1 MGSRQAIPEDALRRG
16 LLALLRGEVP
26 VVDADPAA
34 LQPILDRHECGGY
47 LHAEWTGRGAA
58 ARLPP
63 GWGEALRRAHRKT
76 AVDTLAALA
85 EFRRAGE
92 HLAAESIPFILL
104 KGGAYLI
111 DLYPDAGAR
120 RLTDVDLLVRRADTG
135 RLARRL
141 ARAGYRGEVGP
152 QYPENRR
159 FEMWFPLDV
168 PCHMEIHWSL
178 GVPGRSR
185 VGQEG
190 VWKTAAPALLEGVFC
205 RRLSREDAIVY
216 HVLHAADHYFGPS
229 LKWTIDLREMLR
241 QWRPEPGPILEKA
254 AAWRGRTAL
263 HLALLALDK
272 LFPGEAPAALLEGT
286 RPGAV
291 RGRLLA
297 RYADTDPLLL
307 LRADSGASSRYPL
320 RCLMLD
326 RPADAARVAALFL
339 ARPVVRLVRRA
350 VLPPPWEWR
359 D

>member
-1 MGSRQAIPEDALRRG
+1 MDAEPG
-16 LLALLRGEVP
+16 
-26 VVDADPAA
+26 A

-47 LHAEWTGRGAA
+47 LHADWTGRGAA
-58 ARLPP
+58 SRLPP
-63 GWGEALRRAHRKT
+63 GWAEALRRAHRKT

-92 HLAAESIPFILL
+92 HIATESIPFILL

-120 RLTDVDLLVRRADTG
+120 RLTDVDLLVRRADAG

-141 ARAGYRGEVGP
+141 ARGGYRGEVSP
-152 QYPENRR
+152 EYPEDRR
-159 FEMWFPLDV
+159 FEMWFPV
-168 PCHMEIHWSL
+168 EAPCHIEIHWAL
-178 GVPGRSR
+178 ERAARSH
-185 VGQEG
+185 VDIAAIWEG
-190 VWKTAAPALLEGVFC
+190 SSPALLEGVFC
-205 RRLSREDAIVY
+205 RRLSREDAVVY

-241 QWRPEPGPILEKA
+241 QWRPQPGPILERA

-272 LFPGEAPAALLEGT
+272 LFPGEAPATLLERT
-286 RPGAV
+286 RPGVV

-307 LRADSGASSRYPL
+307 LRADSGSSSRYPL

-339 ARPVVRLVRRA
+339 ARPAVRLLRRA
-350 VLPPPWEWR
+350 ALPPPWEWR

>member
-1 MGSRQAIPEDALRRG
+1 MRRG
-16 LLALLRGEVP
+16 LLALLRGEIP
-26 VVDADPAA
+26 ETDAEPGA

-47 LHAEWTGRGAA
+47 LHAEWIRRGAA
-58 ARLPP
+58 TRLPP
-63 GWGEALRRAHRKT
+63 GWGEGLRRAHRKT
-76 AVDTLAALA
+76 TVDTLAALA
-85 EFRRAGE
+85 EFRRAGG
-92 HLAAESIPFILL
+92 HLTAEKIPFIVL

-111 DLYPDAGAR
+111 ELYPDAGAR
-120 RLTDVDLLVRRADTG
+120 RLTDVDLLVRRADAG

-141 ARAGYRGEVGP
+141 AREGYLGEVSP
-152 QYPENRR
+152 EYPEDRR
-159 FEMWFPLDV
+159 FEMWFPV
-168 PCHMEIHWSL
+168 EAPCHIEFHWAL
-178 GVPGRSR
+178 ERAARAR
-185 VGQEG
+185 VDVAALWEQS
-190 VWKTAAPALLEGVFC
+190 APALLEGVFC
-205 RRLSREDAIVY
+205 RRLAREDAIVY

-241 QWRPEPGPILEKA
+241 QWRPEPEPLLKKA

-291 RGRLLA
+291 RRTLLE
-297 RYADTDPLLL
+297 RYTAADPLLL
-307 LRADSGASSRYPL
+307 LAAGSGSSHRYPL

-339 ARPVVRLVRRA
+339 ARPAVRLARRA
-350 VLPPPWEWR
+350 FLQPPWEWR